1 VTFIYLWPTWLIII
15 FEMVAFVVPAV
26 VGHALFRRLVPH
38 RALAQHNDVTGFVL
52 AIVGVI
58 YAVLLAFVVII
69 AWESFN
75 AADGVAQAEVSAAAD
90 LDHLSQAYS
99 DKAAREL
106 RQEISRYADLMRD
119 EEWPAMQTGGGS
131 PRAAAS
137 ASRIGDLAVA
147 MVEGDPR
154 QRTAVDDSVMGLVRA
169 FADARRTRLDLN
181 SEGLP
186 NSLWIGLI
194 VGAVM
199 TMAFT
204 YLFGVENQRLQ
215 LVVTGLLAGL
225 IGLMFAMIIALDYPY
240 RGVTS
245 ISPNIWRMQSYLAV
259 PIGAETSFEYT
270 GSVGNQN

>member
-1 VTFIYLWPTWLIII
+1 MNFIYLWPTWLIIV
-15 FEMVAFVVPAV
+15 FEVVAFTVPAV
-26 VGHALFRRLVPH
+26 VAHAVFRRLVPH
-38 RALAQHNDVTGFVL
+38 HALAEHNDVTGFVL

-75 AADGVAQAEVSAAAD
+75 IADGVAQSEVSAAAD
-90 LDHLSQAYS
+90 LDRLSRSYNDRAGS
-99 DKAAREL
+99 EL
-106 RQEISRYADLMRD
+106 RQEIARYADLMRT
-119 EEWPAMQTGGGS
+119 EEWPAMQTGGSS

-137 ASRIGDLAVA
+137 ASRIGDLAVQ
-147 MVEGDPR
+147 MVEGAR
-154 QRTAVDDSVMGLVRA
+154 QRNAVDDSVLGLVRT
-169 FADARRTRLDLN
+169 FADARRSRLNQN
-181 SEGLP
+181 SAGIP
-186 NSLWIGLI
+186 SSLWIGLI
-194 VGAVM
+194 VGALV
-199 TMAFT
+199 TIGFT
-204 YLFGVENQRLQ
+204 YLFGVENQGLQ

-245 ISPNIWRMQSYLAV
+245 ISPTIWQMQSYLAV

>member
-1 VTFIYLWPTWLIII
+1 VTFLYLWPTWLILI

-26 VGHALFRRLVPH
+26 VAHALFRRLVPH

-75 AADGVAQAEVSAAAD
+75 TANGVAQAEVSAAAD
-90 LDHLSQAYS
+90 LDHLTQAYT
-99 DKAAREL
+99 DKPARQL
-106 RQEISRYADLMRD
+106 RQEIARYADLMRN
-119 EEWPAMQTGGGS
+119 EEWPAMQTGGES
-131 PRAAAS
+131 PKAAAS
-137 ASRIGDLAVA
+137 ASLIGDLAVQ
-147 MVEGDPR
+147 MIEGDSR
-154 QRTAVDDSVMGLVRA
+154 QHTAVDDSVMGLVRA
-169 FADARRTRLDLN
+169 FADARRTRLDQN

-194 VGAVM
+194 IGAIMTVG
-199 TMAFT
+199 FT
-204 YLFGVENQRLQ
+204 YLFGVEDQRLQ

-240 RGVTS
+240 RGITS
-245 ISPNIWRMQSYLAV
+245 ISPDIWQMHSYLAA
-259 PIGAETSFEYT
+259 PIGTETSLEYPSLI
-270 GSVGNQN
+270 SV